1 MIPTDVTPRLKPDP
15 AACSCG
21 CGVIGQPRARA
32 WHDGLAAHARTCRC
46 RRCEAP
52 RYRQRAAKRERRMAK
67 DLGGQRSPLSGAI
80 NGADVV
86 APFIEIEETAN
97 ETVVR
102 GIRRWWT
109 SKTVVDK
116 TDRLFARPG
125 DVARALVLTW
135 DGRKRVVVMR
145 YDDLQLLVRMAEE
158 S

>member
-1 MIPTDVTPRLKPDP
+1 
-15 AACSCG
+15 
-21 CGVIGQPRARA
+21 
-32 WHDGLAAHARTCRC
+32 
-46 RRCEAP
+46 
-52 RYRQRAAKRERRMAK
+52 MAK
-67 DLGGQRSPLSGAI
+67 DLGGQRSAFSGAI

-97 ETVVR
+97 EAVVR

-116 TDRLFARPG
+116 TARLFARPG
-125 DVARALVLTW
+125 HVARVLVLTW

-145 YDDLQLLVRMAEE
+145 YDDLRLLVRMAEE